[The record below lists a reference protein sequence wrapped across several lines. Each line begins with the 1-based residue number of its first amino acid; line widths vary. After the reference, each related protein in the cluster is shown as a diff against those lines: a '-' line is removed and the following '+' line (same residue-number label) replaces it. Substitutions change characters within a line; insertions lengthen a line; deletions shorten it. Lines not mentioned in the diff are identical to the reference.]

1 MKASAI
7 ADRRRHLGLAVAA
20 TGLLML
26 TVAAGP
32 ASACTPGDDACP
44 IVLKMDPG
52 AVSVTT
58 SGELTL
64 KRPNLA
70 FRFEA
75 RVGQTVVVHV
85 RGPVTKTHLSLSGP
99 ISEDAG
105 GDFNQDQPFK
115 LPASGVYSFTLYAN
129 MMAEGAFGPFELTLT
144 IK

>member
-1 MKASAI
+1 LNASAI
-7 ADRRRHLGLAVAA
+7 ADRKRHLGLAVAA
-20 TGLLML
+20 TGLLMIA
-26 TVAAGP
+26 VAAGP
-32 ASACTPGDDACP
+32 ASACTLGDDACP

-64 KRPNLA
+64 NHPSLA

-75 RVGQTVVVHV
+75 RAGQTVVVHV
-85 RGPVTKTHLSLSGP
+85 RGPVTKSQLPLSGP

>member
-1 MKASAI
+1 MKTSAI
-7 ADRRRHLGLAVAA
+7 VHRKGRLGLAVAA
-20 TGLLML
+20 AALLVL
-26 TVAAGP
+26 TLAAA

-44 IVLKMDPG
+44 IVLKMVAGD
-52 AVSVTT
+52 VSVTT

-64 KRPNLA
+64 KRPSSA

-75 RVGQTVVVHV
+75 RAGQTVVVHV
-85 RGPVTKTHLSLSGP
+85 RGPVTKSQLPLSGP
-99 ISEDAG
+99 ISVDAG

>member
-7 ADRRRHLGLAVAA
+7 ANRKRRLGLAAAA
-20 TGLLML
+20 TGLLMV
-26 TVAAGP
+26 TVTAAP
-32 ASACTPGDDACP
+32 TWACTPGDDACP
-44 IVLKMDPG
+44 IVLMMDPG

-75 RVGQTVVVHV
+75 RAGQTAVVQVH
-85 RGPVTKTHLSLSGP
+85 GPVTKSQLPLSGP
-99 ISEDAG
+99 IREDAS

-115 LPASGVYSFTLYAN
+115 LPASGIYSFTLYAN
-129 MMAEGAFGPFELTLT
+129 MMADGAFGPFELTLT
-144 IK
+144 IN

>member
-7 ADRRRHLGLAVAA
+7 SNQIGNLGLAVAA
-20 TGLLML
+20 TGVLML
-26 TVAAGP
+26 AVAAWPG
-32 ASACTPGDDACP
+32 SACTPGEDACP
-44 IVLKMDPG
+44 IVLKMDLG

-64 KRPNLA
+64 KRQSFA

-75 RVGQTVVVHV
+75 RAGQTAVVHV
-85 RGPVTKTHLSLSGP
+85 RGPVTKSQLPLFGP
-99 ISEDAG
+99 ISVDAS

-115 LPASGVYSFTLYAN
+115 LPASGVYGFTLYAD
-129 MMAEGAFGPFELTLT
+129 MMADGAFGPFELTLT

>member
-20 TGLLML
+20 AGLLML
-26 TVAAGP
+26 AVSAGP

-44 IVLKMDPG
+44 IALKMVAG
-52 AVSVTT
+52 SVSVTT
-58 SGELTL
+58 SGELTV
-64 KRPNLA
+64 KRPSLA

-75 RVGQTVVVHV
+75 RAGQTVVVHV
-85 RGPVTKTHLSLSGP
+85 HGPVTKSQLPLTGP

-115 LPASGVYSFTLYAN
+115 LPAGGVYSFTLYAN

>member
-7 ADRRRHLGLAVAA
+7 ANRKPHLDLAVAA
-20 TGLLML
+20 AGLWML
-26 TVAAGP
+26 AVAAGP
-32 ASACTPGDDACP
+32 ASACTPGDGACP
-44 IVLKMDPG
+44 IVLKMVPG

-64 KRPNLA
+64 KRPTSA

-75 RVGQTVVVHV
+75 RAGQTVLVHV
-85 RGPVTKTHLSLSGP
+85 SGPVTKSQLPFSGP
-99 ISEDAG
+99 INVDAG

-115 LPASGVYSFTLYAN
+115 LPTSGVYGFTLYAN

>member
-7 ADRRRHLGLAVAA
+7 ANRKRHLGLAVAA
-20 TGLLML
+20 TGSWML
-26 TVAAGP
+26 AVAAGP
-32 ASACTPGDDACP
+32 ASACTSGDDGCP

-64 KRPNLA
+64 KRPNST

-75 RVGQTVVVHV
+75 RAEQTVLVHV
-85 RGPVTKTHLSLSGP
+85 RGPVTKSQLPLSGP
-99 ISEDAG
+99 IPVEAG

-115 LPASGVYSFTLYAN
+115 LPASGVYSFTLYAD

>member
-1 MKASAI
+1 LKTSAI
-7 ADRRRHLGLAVAA
+7 VHRKGRLGLAVAA
-20 TGLLML
+20 AALLVL
-26 TVAAGP
+26 TLAAA

-44 IVLKMDPG
+44 IVLKMVAGD
-52 AVSVTT
+52 VSVTT

-64 KRPNLA
+64 KRPSSA

-75 RVGQTVVVHV
+75 RAGQTVVVHV
-85 RGPVTKTHLSLSGP
+85 RGPVTKSQLPLSGP
-99 ISEDAG
+99 ISVDAG

>member
-7 ADRRRHLGLAVAA
+7 ADRRRHPGLALAA
-20 TGLLML
+20 TGLLMFA
-26 TVAAGP
+26 VAAGP

-44 IVLKMDPG
+44 IVLKMEAG

-64 KRPNLA
+64 KHPSVA
-70 FRFEA
+70 FQFEA
-75 RVGQTVVVHV
+75 RAEQTVVVHV
-85 RGPVTKTHLSLSGP
+85 RGPVTKRQLPLSGP
-99 ISEDAG
+99 ISVDAG

-115 LPASGVYSFTLYAN
+115 LPASGIYSFTLYAN
-129 MMAEGAFGPFELTLT
+129 MMADGAFGPFELTLT

>member
-1 MKASAI
+1 MTASAI
-7 ADRRRHLGLAVAA
+7 ANRKRRLGLALAA

-26 TVAAGP
+26 AAAAGP

-44 IVLKMDPG
+44 IVLKMVQG

-64 KRPNLA
+64 KRPSSA
-70 FRFEA
+70 FQFEA
-75 RVGQTVVVHV
+75 RAGQTVVVHV
-85 RGPVTKTHLSLSGP
+85 HGPVTKSQLPLSGP
-99 ISEDAG
+99 ISADAG

>member
-7 ADRRRHLGLAVAA
+7 ASRKRHLGLAVAA
-20 TGLLML
+20 TTLWML
-26 TVAAGP
+26 AVAAAP

-64 KRPNLA
+64 NHPSAA
-70 FRFEA
+70 FRFDA
-75 RVGQTVVVHV
+75 RTGQTVVVHV
-85 RGPVTKTHLSLSGP
+85 RGPVTKSHLSLSGP
-99 ISEDAG
+99 ISVDAG

-115 LPASGVYSFTLYAN
+115 LPASGDYSFTLYVD
-129 MMAEGAFGPFELTLT
+129 MMADGAFGPFELTLT

>member
-1 MKASAI
+1 MTASTI
-7 ADRRRHLGLAVAA
+7 ANRKRRLGLAVAA
-20 TGLLML
+20 TGVLML
-26 TVAAGP
+26 AVATEP

-44 IVLKMDPG
+44 IVLKMVPG

-64 KRPNLA
+64 KRPSSA
-70 FRFEA
+70 FQFEA
-75 RVGQTVVVHV
+75 RAGQAVVVHV
-85 RGPVTKTHLSLSGP
+85 HGPVTKSQLPLSGP
-99 ISEDAG
+99 ISADAG

-115 LPASGVYSFTLYAN
+115 LPARGVYSFTLYAN

>member
-1 MKASAI
+1 MKAAAI
-7 ADRRRHLGLAVAA
+7 ANRKRHLGLAVAA

-44 IVLKMDPG
+44 IVLKMIAG

-64 KRPNLA
+64 KRPSSA

-75 RVGQTVVVHV
+75 RAGQTVLVHV
-85 RGPVTKTHLSLSGP
+85 HGPVTKSQLPLSGP
-99 ISEDAG
+99 ISVDAG